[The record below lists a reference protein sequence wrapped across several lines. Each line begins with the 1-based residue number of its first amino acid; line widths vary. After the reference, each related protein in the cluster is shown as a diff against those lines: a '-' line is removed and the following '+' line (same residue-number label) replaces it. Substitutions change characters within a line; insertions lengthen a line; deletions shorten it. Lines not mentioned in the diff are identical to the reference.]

1 MYLQQIKILILSNK
15 MHDNLQRIKENLHST
30 SFFVSK
36 IKGL

>member
-1 MYLQQIKILILSNK
+1 